1 MNNKNLLNKVT
12 KGDIAEIIGQIE
24 TSSIDIILTD
34 PPYFIDKLD
43 SNWSPDKVH
52 SKKNQQVIKSLPA
65 GMKFDRQ
72 QGIDFYNWYYD
83 ISKEFFRVLKPGGFF
98 FSFSSP
104 RLYHRMASAMDDAGF
119 EIRDMFSW
127 LYTQNQMKAMSLN
140 HFIKKIETSETH
152 KKTLIDRLEGW
163 KTPQIKSCFEPI
175 AMGQK
180 PTNGTYLSNIQEF
193 EVGLMNTKIK
203 IGAEQNMYP
212 ANVISTQKIDEQL
225 DRAFLINKPSKE
237 ERGDFNNHATVK
249 PLELC
254 KYILSLVSFSEK
266 TLVLEP
272 FAGSGTT
279 CVAASELG
287 LDFIGVDLNQ
297 EYVDIANKRL
307 SHSTG
312 KLEQKPLQNQVILEL
327 F

>member
-98 FSFSSP
+98 FSFSSI
-104 RLYHRMASAMDDAGF
+104 L
-119 EIRDMFSW
+119 
-127 LYTQNQMKAMSLN
+127 
-140 HFIKKIETSETH
+140 
-152 KKTLIDRLEGW
+152 
-163 KTPQIKSCFEPI
+163 
-175 AMGQK
+175 
-180 PTNGTYLSNIQEF
+180 
-193 EVGLMNTKIK
+193 
-203 IGAEQNMYP
+203 
-212 ANVISTQKIDEQL
+212 
-225 DRAFLINKPSKE
+225 LINSW
-237 ERGDFNNHATVK
+237 
-249 PLELC
+249 
-254 KYILSLVSFSEK
+254 SFSIA
-266 TLVLEP
+266 
-272 FAGSGTT
+272 FAGS
-279 CVAASELG
+279 
-287 LDFIGVDLNQ
+287 
-297 EYVDIANKRL
+297 
-307 SHSTG
+307 STS
-312 KLEQKPLQNQVILEL
+312 KL